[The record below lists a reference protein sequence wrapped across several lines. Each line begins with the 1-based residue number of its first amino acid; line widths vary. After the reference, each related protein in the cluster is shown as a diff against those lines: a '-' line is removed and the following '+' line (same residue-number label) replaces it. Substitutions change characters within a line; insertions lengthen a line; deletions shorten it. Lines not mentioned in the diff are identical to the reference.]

1 MALEAS
7 LPAPFELISTATNRL
22 PVSEQWTDLEAYRQL
37 YVSIIQLAIKDYE
50 FLRRIIEQNALT
62 PSERKKLRGLA
73 EDSDPVEFFNSR
85 WFEDICGMIGVHPQA
100 IRERLEITPDI
111 ELLPLPPHLA

>member
-1 MALEAS
+1 MSFDLIPVEVKTGAVPNAS
-7 LPAPFELISTATNRL
+7 PSD
-22 PVSEQWTDLEAYRQL
+22 WTDNEAYRQL

-50 FLRRIIEQNALT
+50 FLRRISGQPTLS
-62 PSERKKLRGLA
+62 PSERKKLRGLT

-100 IRERLEITPDI
+100 IRERLEVK
-111 ELLPLPPHLA
+111 EGMQLLPSLVL

>member
-1 MALEAS
+1 MS
-7 LPAPFELISTATNRL
+7 IDLIAAESNVGIV
-22 PVSEQWTDLEAYRQL
+22 PGSNSEQWTDLDAYRQL

-50 FLRRIIEQNALT
+50 FLRRIDGRPTLS

-85 WFEDICGMIGVHPQA
+85 WFEDICGMIGVHAQA
-100 IRERLEITPDI
+100 IRERLEIHDDTH
-111 ELLPLPPHLA
+111 LLPISIP